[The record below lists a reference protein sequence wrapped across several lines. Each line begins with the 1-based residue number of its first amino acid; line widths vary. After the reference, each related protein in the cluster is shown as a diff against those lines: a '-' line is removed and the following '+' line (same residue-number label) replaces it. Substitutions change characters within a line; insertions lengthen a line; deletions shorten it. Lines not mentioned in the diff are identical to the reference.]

1 MRRRLRAGLASLAA
15 LLLLAGPSLVAA
27 QQDDASVYRD
37 RFERF
42 MRDPTNFA
50 YEPLEPVIGAQPYRP
65 IAPVR
70 RGQSRIDAA
79 ALESAVRYA
88 EANRSTAFIV
98 WRDGRLEA
106 EHYFGGT
113 QADTLLP
120 SKSLSKPLTA
130 IVVGRAIALGHIQS
144 LDQPVADFIHEWR
157 GTDKATMRIRHL
169 LDMRSGLL
177 DQGFSPDPDHPW
189 NQAFLGLDH
198 GRYIVEQYPLTHTPG
213 TRYGYANAP
222 SELIALVIER
232 ATGRRY
238 ADFIGREV
246 LRPVG
251 AHGGQIWIDRPGGL
265 AHSGCCLMLP
275 AQDWVRVAVLLIND
289 GRVGN
294 RRLLP
299 RGYVAEMLRGTPENP
314 HYGLGI
320 WLGCPWQERRGFG
333 APGAP
338 GPQVLHSAPYH
349 DPEMFLFDG
358 NSNQTVHISPANR
371 LIILRMGANPPRS
384 PEWDN
389 AYLPNLLIDGL
400 RRR

>member
-1 MRRRLRAGLASLAA
+1 MQRWLRGLTRLAA
-15 LLLLAGPSLVAA
+15 LALLASPGVSAA
-27 QQDDASVYRD
+27 QQDDASVYRE

-50 YEPLEPVIGAQPYRP
+50 YEPVEPVTGVRRYRP
-65 IAPVR
+65 IAQVR
-70 RGQSRIDAA
+70 PGESRIDAT

-98 WRDGRLEA
+98 WRDGRLES
-106 EHYFGGT
+106 EQYFGGT
-113 QADTLLP
+113 RANTLLP

-130 IVVGRAIALGHIQS
+130 IAVGRAIVLGHIRS

-157 GTDKATMRIRHL
+157 GTDRATMRIRHL

-177 DQGFSPDPDHPW
+177 DQGFSPDPNHPW

-198 GRYIVEQYPLTHTPG
+198 GRYIVEHYPLTHSPG

-222 SELIALVIER
+222 SELVALVIER

-246 LRPVG
+246 LRPIG
-251 AHGGQIWIDRPGGL
+251 AQGGEIWINRAGGL

-275 AQDWVRVAVLLIND
+275 AQDWLRMAILLIND

-294 RRLLP
+294 RRLLS
-299 RGYVAEMLRGTPENP
+299 RGYVAEMLRGTPENR
-314 HYGLGI
+314 HYGLGV
-320 WLGCPWQERRGFG
+320 WLGSPWQERRGFG

-338 GPQVLHSAPYH
+338 GPQVLHSAPYR
-349 DPEMFLFDG
+349 DPGLYLFDG
-358 NSNQTVHISPANR
+358 NASQTVHISPAHR